1 MKRKEKSETG
11 FEGWGDYM
19 DAKIAKL
26 EDQFRHSSAVVGEK
40 LSNLFAGV
48 SIFVNGY
55 TNPSSDELKR
65 LMMLHGGVFHHYKR
79 PTTTYTIA
87 SILPDVKVRSITS
100 EIIIS
105 PRWVVDCLKEGKLLD
120 YSKYLLYTQH
130 KPSQPKLAFTKLAP
144 LTNHVTDISK
154 PVPKSDDDPNDISR
168 SECLNVLGMLKHF
181 TDPIPETSATKEQQE
196 KSQQTLVEDTS
207 NGIASCQ
214 AVAENGECP
223 QPSTNGHGKESETSP
238 LGSPDVFSEEDRP
251 PAETSVQ
258 SSSAVKSPSK
268 AAPSKQS
275 LTATDPNFLKE
286 FFNNSRLHHIATLGA
301 GFKQYVSELREKSTN
316 SFPAR
321 NALMQHFST
330 RARETT
336 ESEFSNDSNARY
348 IMHID
353 MDCFFVSVGLRK
365 YPHLRGLPVAVT
377 HSRGSEARV
386 PSHPGQNRALEI
398 ELYHKRLEE
407 RYQAPDIPF
416 ESRLSAIDEH
426 NSLSEI
432 ASCSYE
438 ARQCGVKNGMFVG
451 AALKLCPDLKTIPYD
466 FEGYREVAHQLYDTI
481 AQYTLDIEAVSCD
494 EMFVDLT
501 ELIQSTGIDVM
512 EFVTYVRDRISTA
525 TGCACSAGVGANR
538 LQARMATKKA
548 KPNGQYQLTTGTV
561 EEYMRAIPIADL
573 PGVGPSTSHRL
584 KKMTY
589 VTCADL
595 QTIPKN
601 VLQTE
606 FGKKFGETLFN
617 ACRGIDEK
625 PLVYDRGRKSVSVD
639 VNYGIRFSTE
649 QEVDRFMRQLTEE
662 IHRRLLELRERGK
675 LVTVKLLVRSPEAPI
690 ETAKFMGHGL
700 CDVVTKSQPL
710 RQHTDDLTLIE
721 GAVLGLLRTLAIEPS
736 ELRGIGIQISKFEGV
751 KRTVDNEAGNRLKS
765 MFQKAEDKRK
775 PPTAMVA
782 NACNE
787 PKVVKTNEQLSSLY
801 RQPDHQEPCTSRS
814 CTIPQAVQSPVRQHL
829 STPTKAE
836 LNGVVN
842 SPKRND
848 TAAYSPSRRNA
859 VGSKPGTRGR
869 RGRPP
874 KWASLGGRKDQT
886 QTTQSVGVMRKFLT
900 SATSTSSA
908 NDLPEGLDPE
918 VLAALPDDIR
928 EEAIRD
934 YKRQQQQQLLAACN
948 KPHIPPAE
956 KTPVKMS
963 PLREVDR
970 GWKSPITPQPVSN
983 AGEDQKIKIELKFLQ
998 ALPPELRI
1006 EVEKQIELN
1015 KDNMVVTCTE
1025 PEIDEPLLVT
1035 PEQSPVRRQSPKKTL
1050 EPEEGTPKRLSAEC
1064 KESKDP
1070 NILRRQNWRDLVEE
1084 WIDSTDEPYEYDV
1097 QLLAANGQELCES
1110 KSLERLYLFLRCL
1123 QRLVQEKN
1131 SCSWHLAYTNVVHP
1145 IQDRMIALCKTFIEE
1160 FYWYSVQVASNQEQL
1175 KNKLQKEDAE
1185 RNHQKK
1191 GSRNSAEKNDSFVE
1205 DPLSSIVKLEV
1216 MIESSDTNEDSM
1228 TIDDAGNDNWTPDE
1242 EMENVRKP
1250 FSENEKLQPT
1260 QQVQGTLKNEE
1271 IVEDST
1277 SVKIEYTKEPYEEPS
1292 AQLIPVVSK
1301 VDEIAEEPSYENTVH
1316 TTASSTQNN
1325 ESSQSSTEQPSKLTA
1340 EQLVLQHHKLTCD
1353 LCTESLKDFADL
1365 HKHYKLVHKVTGYL
1379 RCCNRAIYKK
1389 CWMIEHLQLH
1399 LNPDAFRCEQCAK
1412 SYSSSKVLK
1421 EHLKEV
1427 HAPETERSFPCT
1439 SCGKAFVSRA
1449 HLNAHVMVAHGT
1461 VPCPQC
1467 KKVLSSQGSLRKHL
1481 VAVHGEGEK
1490 HVCEV
1495 CARVFRSKQCFDA
1508 HLKEHEGR
1516 RLEGKVQCELCMV
1529 WLTNKYC
1536 LTKHMRRKH
1545 APPAE
1550 EEIVCGQCGKNAP
1563 NQEALKHHVRRVH
1576 GESRFECEWCHKK
1589 FKRLHH
1595 MKEHVAIHHTGEEL
1609 YGCQHCSDRFN
1620 TKNKLYAH
1628 RKTVHPEE
1636 YAGELRKRMLME

>member
-1 MKRKEKSETG
+1 MKRKEKSEHETG

-26 EDQFRHSSAVVGEK
+26 EDQFRHSSANVGEK

-79 PTTTYTIA
+79 SNTTYTIA

-130 KPSQPKLAFTKLAP
+130 KPSQPKLAFNKLAP
-144 LTNHVTDISK
+144 LTNHASDIAK
-154 PVPKSDDDPNDISR
+154 PVPKNDDDPNDISR

-181 TDPIPETSATKEQQE
+181 TDPIPETLTIKQQE
-196 KSQQTLVEDTS
+196 KTQQNIVEHTAVSDTS
-207 NGIASCQ
+207 CEAFLQ
-214 AVAENGECP
+214 NGECP
-223 QPSTNGHGKESETSP
+223 QPSTNGHGKESEP
-238 LGSPDVFSEEDRP
+238 LPQSSPDVFSEDDRL

-258 SSSAVKSPSK
+258 SNSIVKSPSK
-268 AAPSKQS
+268 PAPSKQS

-301 GFKQYVSELREKSTN
+301 GFKQYVSELREKSTS

-321 NALMQHFST
+321 TTLMQHIAS

-336 ESEFSNDSNARY
+336 DSEFSNDSNARY

-407 RYQAPDIPF
+407 RYKAPDIPI

-451 AALKLCPDLKTIPYD
+451 AALKLCPELKTIPYD
-466 FEGYREVAHQLYDTI
+466 FDGYREVAHQLYDTI

-501 ELIQSTGIDVM
+501 ELIQSTGIEVM
-512 EFVTYVRDRISTA
+512 EFVTYVRDKISTA
-525 TGCACSAGVGANR
+525 TGCACSAGIGANR

-548 KPNGQYQLTTGTV
+548 KPNGQYQLAPGAV

-589 VTCADL
+589 VTCVDL

-606 FGKKFGETLFN
+606 FGKKFGETLYN

-662 IHRRLLELRERGK
+662 IHRRLVELRERGK

-710 RQHTDDLTLIE
+710 RQYTDDRTLIE
-721 GAVLGLLRTLAIEPS
+721 GAVLGLMRTLAIEPS

-751 KRTVDNEAGNRLKS
+751 KHTVDNEAGNRLKS

-775 PPTAMVA
+775 PQTETVESTSV
-782 NACNE
+782 E
-787 PKVVKTNEQLSSLY
+787 PKVTKAYGQNRSFVQ
-801 RQPDHQEPCTSRS
+801 QPDDQEPCTSRS
-814 CTIPQAVQSPVRQHL
+814 CTVPQADERSPMRQNL
-829 STPTKAE
+829 NTPTKAE
-836 LNGVVN
+836 FNGFLN

-848 TAAYSPSRRNA
+848 TAANSPSRKSIG
-859 VGSKPGTRGR
+859 GSKPGTRGR

-874 KWASLGGRKDQT
+874 KWASSGGRKDQP
-886 QTTQSVGVMRKFLT
+886 QAAQSVGDMRKFLT
-900 SATSTSSA
+900 STTTSSWA
-908 NDLPEGLDPE
+908 NNLPEGLDAE
-918 VLAALPDDIR
+918 VLAALPEDIR

-934 YKRQQQQQLLAACN
+934 YKRQQQQLLAAIN
-948 KPHIPPAE
+948 KPPAE

-963 PLREVDR
+963 PLREVNFE
-970 GWKSPITPQPVSN
+970 GKSPITPKAESN
-983 AGEDQKIKIELKFLQ
+983 VGDEQKIKIELKFLQ

-1006 EVEKQIELN
+1006 EVERQIELN

-1025 PEIDEPLLVT
+1025 PEFDEPLLVT
-1035 PEQSPVRRQSPKKTL
+1035 PEHSPVRGQTPYNIL
-1050 EPEEGTPKRLSAEC
+1050 EPGETTPKRIATEC
-1064 KESKDP
+1064 NASKDP
-1070 NILRRQNWRDLVEE
+1070 NILKRPNWRELVEE
-1084 WIDSTDEPYEYDV
+1084 WIDSTDEPFEYDV

-1123 QRLVQEKN
+1123 RRLVQAKSN
-1131 SCSWHLAYTNVVHP
+1131 CRWHLAYTNVVHP
-1145 IQDRMIALCKTFIEE
+1145 IQDRMIAL
-1160 FYWYSVQVASNQEQL
+1160 
-1175 KNKLQKEDAE
+1175 
-1185 RNHQKK
+1185 H
-1191 GSRNSAEKNDSFVE
+1191 GSRLAVPGK
-1205 DPLSSIVKLEV
+1205 I
-1216 MIESSDTNEDSM
+1216 TC
-1228 TIDDAGNDNWTPDE
+1228 
-1242 EMENVRKP
+1242 EMCNNV
-1250 FSENEKLQPT
+1250 
-1260 QQVQGTLKNEE
+1260 V
-1271 IVEDST
+1271 
-1277 SVKIEYTKEPYEEPS
+1277 
-1292 AQLIPVVSK
+1292 
-1301 VDEIAEEPSYENTVH
+1301 
-1316 TTASSTQNN
+1316 
-1325 ESSQSSTEQPSKLTA
+1325 
-1340 EQLVLQHHKLTCD
+1340 
-1353 LCTESLKDFADL
+1353 
-1365 HKHYKLVHKVTGYL
+1365 
-1379 RCCNRAIYKK
+1379 
-1389 CWMIEHLQLH
+1389 
-1399 LNPDAFRCEQCAK
+1399 
-1412 SYSSSKVLK
+1412 
-1421 EHLKEV
+1421 
-1427 HAPETERSFPCT
+1427 
-1439 SCGKAFVSRA
+1439 
-1449 HLNAHVMVAHGT
+1449 
-1461 VPCPQC
+1461 
-1467 KKVLSSQGSLRKHL
+1467 
-1481 VAVHGEGEK
+1481 
-1490 HVCEV
+1490 
-1495 CARVFRSKQCFDA
+1495 
-1508 HLKEHEGR
+1508 
-1516 RLEGKVQCELCMV
+1516 
-1529 WLTNKYC
+1529 
-1536 LTKHMRRKH
+1536 
-1545 APPAE
+1545 
-1550 EEIVCGQCGKNAP
+1550 
-1563 NQEALKHHVRRVH
+1563 
-1576 GESRFECEWCHKK
+1576 
-1589 FKRLHH
+1589 
-1595 MKEHVAIHHTGEEL
+1595 
-1609 YGCQHCSDRFN
+1609 
-1620 TKNKLYAH
+1620 
-1628 RKTVHPEE
+1628 
-1636 YAGELRKRMLME
+1636 